1 MSSVSGPAPRLPAA
15 VTMVPVVLQDSGSW
29 LALLVLLQHQGL
41 VECFWPVSDLILDE
55 VPH

>member
-29 LALLVLLQHQGL
+29 LALLQHQGL